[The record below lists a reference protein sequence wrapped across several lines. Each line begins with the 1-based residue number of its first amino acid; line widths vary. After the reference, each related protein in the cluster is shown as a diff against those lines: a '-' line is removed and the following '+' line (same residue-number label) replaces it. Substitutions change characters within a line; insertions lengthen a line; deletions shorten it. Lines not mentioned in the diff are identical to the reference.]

1 MDEYHHLQ
9 LAEREAIQGVR
20 DAEQEIND
28 LLEVRAREEQCVV
41 IMTPFSDVALV
52 KKESTPQEEI
62 AKVHLSMH
70 TNSQIYDTLSK
81 KHILNCKYPILVYAL
96 CIYLAQEVMSKDW
109 GRG

>member
-20 DAEQEIND
+20 DAEREINE

-52 KKESTPQEEI
+52 KKDASPQEEI
-62 AKVHLSMH
+62 AKVHLS
-70 TNSQIYDTLSK
+70 IYTPTFKFMTLSK
-81 KHILNCKYPILVYAL
+81 KKHIPQTEFVNIQ
-96 CIYLAQEVMSKDW
+96 I
-109 GRG
+109 

>member
-20 DAEQEIND
+20 DAEREINE

-52 KKESTPQEEI
+52 KKESSPQEEI
-62 AKVHLSMH
+62 AKVHLS
-70 TNSQIYDTLSK
+70 IYTPTFKFMTLEEEAYSS
-81 KHILNCKYPILVYAL
+81 NRV
-96 CIYLAQEVMSKDW
+96 
-109 GRG
+109 